1 MKLSD
6 YKNEE
11 ALDLL
16 VDVMDPVMEILGDH
30 SIRDMARSGN
40 RKDAIKAAIKNH
52 KKSVMQVLARVDGVP
67 YEEYE
72 CSAITLPAKILEIL
86 NDKEM
91 IDFFASQSGEM
102 QT

>member
-16 VDVMDPVMEILGDH
+16 VDLFDPVMDILGDH

-40 RKDAIKAAIKNH
+40 KKEAIKAAIKNH
-52 KKSVMQVLARVDGVP
+52 KKSVLQVLARVDGVP

-72 CSAITLPAKILEIL
+72 CSAITLPAKILDIL

-91 IDFFASQSGEM
+91 MDFFALQGREM